1 VALWP
6 WDQRVNCSLG
16 RICGDLV
23 AALHIF
29 IADMLTA
36 AAALSIA
43 FSPNAMPMQ
52 GSRTAVR
59 SSTPLMAEEASSRYA
74 HKHL

>member
-1 VALWP
+1 
-6 WDQRVNCSLG
+6 
-16 RICGDLV
+16 
-23 AALHIF
+23 
-29 IADMLTA
+29 MLTA